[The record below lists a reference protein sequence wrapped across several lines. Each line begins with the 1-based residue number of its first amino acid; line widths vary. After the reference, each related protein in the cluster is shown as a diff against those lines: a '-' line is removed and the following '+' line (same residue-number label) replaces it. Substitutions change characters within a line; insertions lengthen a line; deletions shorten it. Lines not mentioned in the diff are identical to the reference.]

1 MNPKVLEAA
10 GKKLLAQ
17 GGCMKKYYV
26 TCIVVRTGEEM
37 TFRNDII
44 EHEEIT
50 SKNVMQFQERIKSTI
65 FGQERDAGGNKILN
79 VVVSA
84 FSILN
89 D

>member
-1 MNPKVLEAA
+1 
-10 GKKLLAQ
+10 
-17 GGCMKKYYV
+17 MKSYYV
-26 TCIVVRTGEEM
+26 TCIVVRASEEM

-44 EHEEIT
+44 EYEEIT
-50 SKNVMQFQERIKSTI
+50 SKNVMQFQEKIKSTI

-84 FSILN
+84 SSVLA

>member
-1 MNPKVLEAA
+1 
-10 GKKLLAQ
+10 
-17 GGCMKKYYV
+17 MKSYYV
-26 TCIVVRTGEEM
+26 TVIVVRASEEM

-50 SKNVMQFQERIKSTI
+50 SKNVMQFQGKIKSTI

-84 FSILN
+84 FSVLA

>member
-1 MNPKVLEAA
+1 
-10 GKKLLAQ
+10 
-17 GGCMKKYYV
+17 MKKYYV
-26 TCIVVRTGEEM
+26 TVIVVKANEEM

-50 SKNVMQFQERIKSTI
+50 SKNVMQFQEKIKSTI
-65 FGQERDAGGNKILN
+65 FRQEREPNFPGSKILN

-84 FSILN
+84 FSVLA

>member
-1 MNPKVLEAA
+1 
-10 GKKLLAQ
+10 
-17 GGCMKKYYV
+17 MKSYYV
-26 TCIVVRTGEEM
+26 TCIVVRASEEM

-44 EHEEIT
+44 EHEELT
-50 SKNVMQFQERIKSTI
+50 SRNVMQFQEKIKSII

-84 FSILN
+84 FSALA

>member
-1 MNPKVLEAA
+1 
-10 GKKLLAQ
+10 
-17 GGCMKKYYV
+17 MKKYYV
-26 TCIVVRTGEEM
+26 TVIVVRANEEM

-44 EHEEIT
+44 EYEEIT
-50 SKNVMQFQERIKSTI
+50 SKNVMEFQEKIKSTI

-84 FSILN
+84 FSVLG

>member
-1 MNPKVLEAA
+1 MGEKVLKAA
-10 GKKLLAQ
+10 GEKLLAR
-17 GGCMKKYYV
+17 GGYMKSYYV
-26 TCIVVRTGEEM
+26 TVIVVRANEEM

-44 EHEEIT
+44 EYEEIT
-50 SKNVMQFQERIKSTI
+50 SKNVMQFQEKIKSTI

-84 FSILN
+84 FSILG

>member
-1 MNPKVLEAA
+1 MPIVKIKN
-10 GKKLLAQ
+10 
-17 GGCMKKYYV
+17 YYV
-26 TCIVVRTGEEM
+26 TVIVVRASEEM

-44 EHEEIT
+44 EYEEIT
-50 SKNVMQFQERIKSTI
+50 SKNVMEFQEKIKSTI

-84 FSILN
+84 FSVLG

>member
-1 MNPKVLEAA
+1 
-10 GKKLLAQ
+10 
-17 GGCMKKYYV
+17 MKSYYV
-26 TCIVVRTGEEM
+26 MVIVVRANEEM

-44 EHEEIT
+44 EYEELT
-50 SKNVMQFQERIKSTI
+50 SKNVIEFQEKIKSTI

-84 FSILN
+84 FSVLG

>member
-1 MNPKVLEAA
+1 
-10 GKKLLAQ
+10 
-17 GGCMKKYYV
+17 MKSYYV
-26 TCIVVRTGEEM
+26 TCIVVKANEEM

-44 EHEEIT
+44 EYEEIT
-50 SKNVMQFQERIKSTI
+50 SKNVMEFQEKIKQTI

-84 FSILN
+84 FSVLG

>member
-1 MNPKVLEAA
+1 
-10 GKKLLAQ
+10 
-17 GGCMKKYYV
+17 MKSYYV
-26 TCIVVRTGEEM
+26 TCIVVRANEEM

-50 SKNVMQFQERIKSTI
+50 AKNVMQFQEKVKSTI
-65 FGQERDAGGNKILN
+65 FRQERNPDFPRSKILN

-84 FSILN
+84 FSVLA

>member
-1 MNPKVLEAA
+1 MDEKVLKAA
-10 GKKLLAQ
+10 GEKLLARE
-17 GGCMKKYYV
+17 GYMKSYYV
-26 TCIVVRTGEEM
+26 TVIVVRANEEM

-44 EHEEIT
+44 EYEEIT
-50 SKNVMQFQERIKSTI
+50 SKNVMQFQEKIKSTI

-84 FSILN
+84 FSGLA